1 MYSYI
6 QDCITTNKVLE
17 NIGPNVESTKND
29 ILKDIPRT
37 YVVAGKAK
45 EELQLFRILMAFAY
59 VKPCVGYCQGMNSVA
74 GILLIVSKGNQEES
88 FAMLEH
94 ICITMGGKGLF
105 EFGFPLVI
113 DLCQEFHINLK
124 RTYPLIDCFFKDLE
138 LDDNL

>member
-1 MYSYI
+1 MQEDSYSIEKDLERTFPNHPYF
-6 QDCITTNKVLE
+6 QTTEGRESLKNVLVSMV
-17 NIGPNVESTKND
+17 NSHP
-29 ILKDIPRT
+29 
-37 YVVAGKAK
+37 
-45 EELQLFRILMAFAY
+45 EL
-59 VKPCVGYCQGMNSVA
+59 GYCQGMNSVA

-124 RTYPLIDCFFKDLE
+124 RTYPSIDCFFKDLE